1 MRTIFGRDA
10 AFWLSLTSAAVAFF
24 SSVVVPL
31 SIEQQGV
38 LNAGVAAVL
47 GLAGIGFLKAEQS
60 VAAVVTVFK
69 ALIAVGLAFG
79 WSLAPEVQSSTM
91 VLVEL
96 VLTGV
101 LIRPNVVA
109 KVPPKEA
116 VLGADGSYD
125 VSLMPRRVN

>member
-1 MRTIFGRDA
+1 MNRIFGRDA
-10 AFWLSLTSAAVAFF
+10 AFWLSLASAAIAFISATVA
-24 SSVVVPL
+24 PL
-31 SIEQQGV
+31 TVEQQGV
-38 LNAGVAAVL
+38 LNSGAAAVL
-47 GLAGIGFLKAEQS
+47 GLTSIGFLKAEQS

-79 WSLAPEVQSSTM
+79 WKLAPEVQSSAM

-101 LIRPNVVA
+101 LIRPNVVS

-116 VLGADGSYD
+116 VHGADGAYD
-125 VSLMPRRVN
+125 ISTLHRGIA

>member
-1 MRTIFGRDA
+1 MRMVFGRDA

-24 SSVVVPL
+24 SAVVAPL
-31 SIEQQGV
+31 SVEQQGV
-38 LNAGVAAVL
+38 FNTVVAAVL
-47 GLAGIGFLKAEQS
+47 GLASIGFLKAEQS

-69 ALIAVGLAFG
+69 SLIAAGLAFG
-79 WSLAPEVQSSTM
+79 LALAPEVQSSAM

-101 LIRPNVVA
+101 LVRPNVVA

-116 VLGADGSYD
+116 AVGLDGAYNISS
-125 VSLMPRRVN
+125 VRSA

>member
-1 MRTIFGRDA
+1 MRQIFGREA

-24 SSVVVPL
+24 SAVVAPL
-31 SIEQQGV
+31 SVEQQGV
-38 LNAGVAAVL
+38 LNAAVAAVL
-47 GLAGIGFLKAEQS
+47 GLASIGFLKAEQS

-69 ALIAVGLAFG
+69 ALAAVGLAFG
-79 WSLAPEVQSSTM
+79 WKLAPEVQSTAM

-101 LIRPNVVA
+101 LVRPNVVA

-116 VLGADGSYD
+116 VLGADGAYD
-125 VSLMPRRVN
+125 VTTIRRSTA